1 MHYDRK
7 AWSKSRYV
15 IVLVPLSFFVFILVC
30 FSFDLVGWL
39 VLWCLTPL
47 STIFQL
53 YRGGQ
58 FRIPATILHILW
70 LKTFKFNRQSCA
82 LMKYIHLASYI
93 YRLLLHILRL
103 KTLKFSIFLKSS
115 TEHFVYNMTFFEAH
129 LRLFTDKSLTRLAY
143 E

>member
-1 MHYDRK
+1 MLRSY
-7 AWSKSRYV
+7 SKDPEPV
-15 IVLVPLSFFVFILVC
+15 DVC
-30 FSFDLVGWL
+30 FHKVHSLILIRWLVGWL
-39 VLWCLTPL
+39 VVWCLKPL

-70 LKTFKFNRQSCA
+70 LKKFKFNRQSCA

-93 YRLLLHILRL
+93 YRLLLHLLRL

-115 TEHFVYNMTFFEAH
+115 TEHFVYN
-129 LRLFTDKSLTRLAY
+129 L
-143 E
+143 